1 MAAAATTAGWTAGAA
16 TTLTTGTATLVSA
29 LFVPLL
35 TSRNERSTAA
45 VRHMQAVSR
54 NGQYCCR
61 RREKKILGE
70 KIMKNTLYIQLKIID
85 LKKEDEK
92 NIEYLNAFTTEKKIN
107 DFMSWKD
114 INEIKEFSE
123 EEKKMFHDN
132 TNVVYRDGIM
142 DISIPLLENNFIKQ
156 IEVITKSI
164 SYVVAKLAMLG
175 SFIEG
180 TMDLDK
186 RQDEKLEQI
195 GICLSESCKEKV
207 EKNKLEYLKNMEIV
221 CG

>member
-1 MAAAATTAGWTAGAA
+1 
-16 TTLTTGTATLVSA
+16 
-29 LFVPLL
+29 
-35 TSRNERSTAA
+35 
-45 VRHMQAVSR
+45 
-54 NGQYCCR
+54 
-61 RREKKILGE
+61 
-70 KIMKNTLYIQLKIID
+70 MKNTLYIQLKIID

-92 NIEYLNAFTTEKKIN
+92 TIEYLNAFTTEKKIN

-142 DISIPLLENNFIKQ
+142 DISILLLENNLIKQ

-195 GICLSESCKEKV
+195 GICLSESCKEKI
-207 EKNKLEYLKNMEIV
+207 EKNKLEYLKMHENRLWINWLKYALDDKNSSVFLPPIKNNIQDKINSYTSDQVLKGKYKLLMKELKEHEKGDKQWKIIN
-221 CG
+221 

>member
-1 MAAAATTAGWTAGAA
+1 MG
-16 TTLTTGTATLVSA
+16 
-29 LFVPLL
+29 
-35 TSRNERSTAA
+35 STA
-45 VRHMQAVSR
+45 VVGS
-54 NGQYCCR
+54 
-61 RREKKILGE
+61 EKKILGE

-142 DISIPLLENNFIKQ
+142 DISILLLENNFIKQ

-195 GICLSESCKEKV
+195 GICLSEVVKK
-207 EKNKLEYLKNMEIV
+207 K
-221 CG
+221 

>member
-1 MAAAATTAGWTAGAA
+1 
-16 TTLTTGTATLVSA
+16 
-29 LFVPLL
+29 
-35 TSRNERSTAA
+35 
-45 VRHMQAVSR
+45 
-54 NGQYCCR
+54 
-61 RREKKILGE
+61 
-70 KIMKNTLYIQLKIID
+70 MKNTLYIQLKIID

-142 DISIPLLENNFIKQ
+142 DISILLLENNFIKQ

-195 GICLSESCKEKV
+195 GICLSESCKEKI
-207 EKNKLEYLKNMEIV
+207 EKNKLEYLKMHENRLWINWLKYALDGKNSSVFLPPIKNNIQDKINSYTSDQVLKGKYKLLMKELEEHEKGDKQWKIIN
-221 CG
+221 

>member
-1 MAAAATTAGWTAGAA
+1 MG
-16 TTLTTGTATLVSA
+16 
-29 LFVPLL
+29 
-35 TSRNERSTAA
+35 STA
-45 VRHMQAVSR
+45 VVGS
-54 NGQYCCR
+54 
-61 RREKKILGE
+61 EKKILGE

-132 TNVVYRDGIM
+132 TYVVYRDGIM
-142 DISIPLLENNFIKQ
+142 DISILLLENNFIKQ

-195 GICLSESCKEKV
+195 GICLSESCKEKI
-207 EKNKLEYLKNMEIV
+207 EKKKLEYLKMHENRLWINWLKYALDGKNSSVFLPPIKNNIQDKINSYTSDQVLKGKYKLLMKELEEHE
-221 CG
+221 

>member
-1 MAAAATTAGWTAGAA
+1 
-16 TTLTTGTATLVSA
+16 
-29 LFVPLL
+29 
-35 TSRNERSTAA
+35 
-45 VRHMQAVSR
+45 
-54 NGQYCCR
+54 
-61 RREKKILGE
+61 
-70 KIMKNTLYIQLKIID
+70 
-85 LKKEDEK
+85 
-92 NIEYLNAFTTEKKIN
+92 
-107 DFMSWKD
+107 MSWKD

-123 EEKKMFHDN
+123 KEKKMFHDN

-164 SYVVAKLAMLG
+164 SYVVAKVAMLG

-195 GICLSESCKEKV
+195 GIYLSESCKEKI
-207 EKNKLEYLKNMEIV
+207 ENNKLEYLTMHENCLWINWLKYALDVKNSSVFLPPIKNNIQNKINSYTSGQV
-221 CG
+221 LKR